1 MSNDKND
8 VIFKQLTAQIEEY
21 NSNLKKEISKSKKRR
36 NIINAVMR
44 NMDLTNLAE
53 TMKFYVCLMLKCVIS

>member
-21 NSNLKKEISKSKKRR
+21 NSNLKKEISK
-36 NIINAVMR
+36 
-44 NMDLTNLAE
+44 
-53 TMKFYVCLMLKCVIS
+53 

>member
-21 NSNLKKEISKSKKRR
+21 NSNLKKEIKKKAR
-36 NIINAVMR
+36 
-44 NMDLTNLAE
+44 
-53 TMKFYVCLMLKCVIS
+53 KFKPEEHTPKLHSLR

>member
-21 NSNLKKEISKSKKRR
+21 NSNLKKKYLNQRKEEI
-36 NIINAVMR
+36 
-44 NMDLTNLAE
+44 
-53 TMKFYVCLMLKCVIS
+53 

>member
-21 NSNLKKEISKSKKRR
+21 NSNLIQAK
-36 NIINAVMR
+36 NIIYDYR
-44 NMDLTNLAE
+44 
-53 TMKFYVCLMLKCVIS
+53 YGML

>member
-21 NSNLKKEISKSKKRR
+21 NSNLKKEMSKSKKRR
-36 NIINAVMR
+36 NIINVI
-44 NMDLTNLAE
+44 AE
-53 TMKFYVCLMLKCVIS
+53 